1 MMPSKMSFALSREII
16 LDFALI
22 MKSADQISSK
32 MAVFELNIYIRAP
45 YTGLM
50 FFLHFFIVSSLFI
63 HLFIISL
70 IHSFNYSFIHFSIF
84 ISHLTSLT
92 SFSCYSIGFGLAQG
106 VFPKF
111 LKLFFQSCHVLRTCF
126 FHLLPLS
133 FSAYVLQLH
142 ERLPCFWAPI
152 IPPFRNSPVWQV
164 HLLNVFGG
172 KFILTLWTWLFC
184 RILEPLRYAHRVHY
198 ASALEHSKLAPS

>member
-1 MMPSKMSFALSREII
+1 MMPSKMSFALSRKII
-16 LDFALI
+16 LDLALI

-111 LKLFFQSCHVLRTCF
+111 LKLFFQSRHVLRT
-126 FHLLPLS
+126 
-133 FSAYVLQLH
+133 
-142 ERLPCFWAPI
+142 R
-152 IPPFRNSPVWQV
+152 
-164 HLLNVFGG
+164 
-172 KFILTLWTWLFC
+172 FC
-184 RILEPLRYAHRVHY
+184 RCCSLLLFFNSMN
-198 ASALEHSKLAPS
+198 ASHASGLQSSLPFATLQFGSCIC